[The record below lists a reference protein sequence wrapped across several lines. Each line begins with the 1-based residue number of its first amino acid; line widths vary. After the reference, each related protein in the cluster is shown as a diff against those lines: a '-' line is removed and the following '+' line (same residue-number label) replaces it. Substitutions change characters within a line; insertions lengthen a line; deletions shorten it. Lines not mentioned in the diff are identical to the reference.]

1 MSVKLSI
8 MRILNNMFSFSL
20 KNSCGKIRSW
30 LNAWPIN
37 QKQQNVENGT
47 KLSIQKATKII
58 VFPFNY
64 LH

>member
-47 KLSIQKATKII
+47 KLSI
-58 VFPFNY
+58 
-64 LH
+64 